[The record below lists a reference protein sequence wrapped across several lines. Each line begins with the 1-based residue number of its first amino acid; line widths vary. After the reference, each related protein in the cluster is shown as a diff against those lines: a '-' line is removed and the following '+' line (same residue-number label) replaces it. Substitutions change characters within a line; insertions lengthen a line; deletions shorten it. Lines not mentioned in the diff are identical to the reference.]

1 MRSAAIFHPLA
12 CFPATIGGYNAAMNS
27 SPEAMAANSFQQWL
41 AQGEQ
46 LYSALARQYQAME
59 AQLIELESRLA
70 DKQAEIEQVA
80 RLLGKPVPQLNRRLS
95 AQLVTHYPPSD
106 VPSPRLP
113 AAAQVPA
120 PKPAPAR
127 APIPPR
133 TPPPIRVPG

>member
-1 MRSAAIFHPLA
+1 VRSAAIFHPLA
-12 CFPATIGGYNAAMNS
+12 YFAAAISGYNAAMSS

-46 LYSALARQYQAME
+46 LYAALARQYQTME

-70 DKQAEIEQVA
+70 DKQAEIEQVG
-80 RLLGKPVPQLNRRLS
+80 RLLGKPAPQLNRRLS

-106 VPSPRLP
+106 VPLPRLP
-113 AAAQVPA
+113 AAQVA
-120 PKPAPAR
+120 AAKPAPAR
-127 APIPPR
+127 APVPPR